1 MIDLAPPRTYTT
13 DTFMLMKTPP
23 LGSRALALCLACLTL
38 LPALFSAGIDSRISA
53 VTVYADRAV
62 VTRTATLDVATTGPQ
77 EIVFAN
83 LPASLVEQSLQVAGR
98 GTAQVTLLD
107 VAARA
112 TYLDFTPNDR
122 VKALEDELRALE
134 KQTRGLDD
142 SGKLLE
148 QQEQSLGRIEGA
160 LTAPPAKE
168 TPRATLDELTKLLSY
183 LTEQR
188 AKLSAGRADLDT
200 QREALQAKIEAVQQQ
215 LNELRGAGS
224 RSVKTVTVRLAA
236 ATTGQLVLTLS
247 YSVPGAVWAPA
258 YDARLRT
265 DERAVELTYFGV
277 VRNNTGEDWKDV
289 ALTLSTARPS
299 LGGGAP
305 ELAPWIVDVA
315 KPVRMRGLIDED
327 KVELSPF
334 SVTAEKAK
342 GYQTFNKMAEAQAP
356 APRPIVEAT
365 TLSASVEST
374 ATSATFRIP
383 VTVTL
388 ASDNSAQ
395 KVGITTFK
403 LAANL
408 QYQATPKVREAAF
421 LSAYTTNTSDYPL
434 LAGAMNTFL
443 DGTFVATS
451 QLKTVMAGEKFEL
464 ALGADEGVAI
474 KRKLVNRFTEDTG
487 LTSKG
492 RRTTYEVLVTVT
504 NNKKTPERVV
514 FKEGVPLSRDEKI
527 TVKILTPAE
536 RDTGTKAAPKEVT
549 QEEDGKLV
557 WRLDLKPGEKREIP
571 LKYSIEHPA
580 DLAVTGVE

>member
-1 MIDLAPPRTYTT
+1 
-13 DTFMLMKTPP
+13 MKPSHP
-23 LGSRALALCLACLTL
+23 NRLFALLGLFLGAL
-38 LPALFSAGIDSRISA
+38 LPAFAAGTDSHISA

-62 VTRTATLDVATTGPQ
+62 VTRTATLDIAATGQQ
-77 EIVFAN
+77 ELVFNN
-83 LPASLVEQSLQVAGR
+83 LPASLVEQSLQVSGR
-98 GTAQVTLLD
+98 GTAQVTILD
-107 VAARA
+107 VAAKA

-122 VKALEDELRALE
+122 VKALEDELRGLE

-142 SGKLLE
+142 AGKLLD
-148 QQEQSLGRIEGA
+148 QQEQSLVRIEGA

-168 TPRATLDELTKLLSY
+168 TPRASLDELAKLLAF
-183 LTEQR
+183 LTGQR
-188 AKLSAGRADLDT
+188 AQVSSDRAALDA

-215 LNELRGAGS
+215 LNELRGAGG
-224 RSVKTVTVRLAA
+224 RSVKTVTVRIAA
-236 ATTGQLVLTLS
+236 ASTGQLDLALS
-247 YSVPGAVWAPA
+247 YALPGAAWSPA

-277 VRNNTGEDWKDV
+277 VRNNTGEDWKAV

-299 LGGGAP
+299 MGGGAP
-305 ELAPWIVDVA
+305 ELAPWIVDVMQ
-315 KPVRMRGLIDED
+315 VRPMAIGR
-327 KVELSPF
+327 
-334 SVTAEKAK
+334 AK
-342 GYQTFNKMAEAQAP
+342 GMVADEEAAPAMQEFAGNFVAKAAAP
-356 APRPIVEAT
+356 APRPIVEAAT
-365 TLSASVEST
+365 ISAAVEST
-374 ATSATFRIP
+374 ATSATFKIP
-383 VTVTL
+383 VAVTL
-388 ASDNSAQ
+388 ASDNSTQ

-451 QLKTVMAGEKFEL
+451 QLKTVMSGEKFEL

-487 LTSKG
+487 LTSSG

-504 NNKKTPERVV
+504 NNKKTAERVV

-527 TVKILTPAE
+527 VVKILTPAE

-549 QEEDGKLV
+549 MEEDGKLV

-580 DLAVTGVE
+580 NLAVTGIE